1 VGPRNTDVDERVRLA
16 SGKYIR
22 GSNEEVLKEFWE
34 MKAQLFTAILF
45 VGTLTGCQTRK
56 MTIFLDQ
63 SWNRDNAKNASEV
76 YTSNNSCVRIPQQM
90 ADDLRREFASAFLQS
105 RACKGVNISY
115 DPVGDEA
122 MKDYLSGW
130 SLTFDIGIASRDID
144 YTHSGWQMLD
154 HKTKR
159 RFEGPLKD
167 VDEAATQICMLANG
181 QHELASH

>member
-1 VGPRNTDVDERVRLA
+1 MSKEGFGSYQENTSAAPRKKA
-16 SGKYIR
+16 
-22 GSNEEVLKEFWE
+22 VLKEFWK
-34 MKAQLFTAILF
+34 MKAHLFTAIFF
-45 VGTLTGCQTRK
+45 VATLTGCQTRK

-63 SWNRDNAKNASEV
+63 SWNRDNAKNACET
-76 YTSNNSCVRIPQQM
+76 YKRTSNNSCVRIPQQM
-90 ADDLRREFASAFLQS
+90 ADDLKREFASAFLQS

-115 DPVGDEA
+115 DPIGDEA

-144 YTHSGWQMLD
+144 YTHSAWQMLD
-154 HKTKR
+154 NKTKR

-181 QHELASH
+181 QHELALH